1 MAMGRDDKAELAP
14 LVEAMRRADFDSAI
28 AGLKTYLER
37 YPGHEVALGMFAAA
51 YFQIGLKDRAQPLYE
66 ELLRHH
72 PENALAR
79 FQLGLLHLAN
89 DPGTALEI
97 WDPLLQVEEEFMAH
111 FHAALAHL
119 QLRQAERALP
129 LLEHAG
135 RYMPGGHPL
144 QAQLQELRAS
154 IARDLGGTS
163 HG

>member
-14 LVEAMRRADFDSAI
+14 LVAAVRRADFDTAI

-37 YPGHEVALGMFAAA
+37 YPGHEVALGMLAAA

-66 ELLRHH
+66 ELLHGH
-72 PENALAR
+72 PNNALAR
-79 FQLGLLHLAN
+79 FQLGLLHLTD
-89 DPGTALEI
+89 DPRIALEI
-97 WDPLLQVEEEFMAH
+97 WDPLLRVEEEFMAH

-119 QLRQAERALP
+119 QLRQADQARP

-154 IARDLGGTS
+154 VARELGGMPR
-163 HG
+163 G